1 MKKILILASNPKGT
15 PALALFKEIRDI
27 EVGLKLSEKRDQFDI
42 ETRGAVRPEDLRRA
56 MLEVKPQIVHFC
68 GHGTGSQGL
77 VLEDDDGNEHLA
89 STEALSDLFRIFC
102 DRVECVLLNA
112 CYSEVQANAIFE
124 HINYVIGMNREVRD
138 DAAISFTV
146 GFYDALG
153 AGESIE
159 RAFDI
164 GRNAVLFK
172 ISGRGSHNR
181 KLVPVGVN
189 ENASEIKIQEHL
201 IPVLKKKEPLT
212 GIKPPPPPPLED
224 LQTKPKQIDTW
235 SHLRSLKGHSDWI
248 RSLAFSP
255 DGQAIVSG
263 SNDETA
269 RLWDVKTGQLI
280 HMLTGHEKRVKSIGI
295 SPDGGTIVSAS
306 ANSIIKLWSLQTGE
320 LQNTI
325 KTSDNPATV
334 LNAIVISPKENI
346 IASGSA
352 STQGTVKL
360 WDLKTGTRR
369 HAVAAHSSSVLALA
383 FSPNGNVLVSG
394 SKGSDIKV
402 WGSGGNSNKPLYEI
416 ENAHLSEIL
425 SLAISRDGQMLVSG
439 GADRTIKLWDL
450 ATGPK
455 KQPHILYGHAGR
467 VWYIAISPDGTKLAS
482 ASGDYTVKIWDLQTG
497 KVLQTLTEHLGE
509 VRAVAFSH
517 DGKLIA
523 SGDDLEI
530 KLWQNQ
536 AAIAP

>member
-15 PALALFKEIRDI
+15 SVLNLDREIRDI
-27 EVGLKLSEKRDQFDI
+27 REGLRRSQNRDQFDI
-42 ETRGAVRPEDLRRA
+42 ETRGAVRSEDLRRA

-68 GHGTGSQGL
+68 GHGTGDQGL

-89 STEALSDLFRIFC
+89 STEALSDLFRIFS
-102 DRVECVLLNA
+102 DQVECVLLNA
-112 CYSEVQANAIFE
+112 CYSEVQANAIVE
-124 HINYVIGMNREVRD
+124 HINYVIGMNQEVRD
-138 DAAISFTV
+138 DAAITFTV

-164 GRNAVLFK
+164 GRNAVLFE
-172 ISGRGSHNR
+172 ISDRGSHNR

-201 IPVLKKKEPLT
+201 IPVLKKKENLT
-212 GIKPPPPPPLED
+212 PVKPPDPSV
-224 LQTKPKQIDTW
+224 QTKPIQTGDW
-235 SHLRSLKGHSDWI
+235 SYVRSLKGHSDWI

-263 SNDETA
+263 SNDETT
-269 RLWDVKTGQLI
+269 RLWEVKTGQLI
-280 HMLTGHEKRVKSIGI
+280 HMLVGHEKRVKSVGI
-295 SPDGGTIVSAS
+295 SPDNGTIVSAS
-306 ANSIIKLWSLQTGE
+306 ANSLIKLWSLHTGE

-360 WDLKTGTRR
+360 WDLKAGTRR

-394 SKGSDIKV
+394 SKSSDIKA

-425 SLAISRDGQMLVSG
+425 SLAITPDGQTLVSS

-450 ATGPK
+450 ATGAK

-467 VWYIAISPDGTKLAS
+467 VWCIAISSDGTKLAS
-482 ASGDYTVKIWDLQTG
+482 ASGDYTVKIWDLRTG

-509 VRAVAFSH
+509 VRGVAFSP

-523 SGDDLEI
+523 SGGDDMEI

-536 AAIAP
+536 VAVAS